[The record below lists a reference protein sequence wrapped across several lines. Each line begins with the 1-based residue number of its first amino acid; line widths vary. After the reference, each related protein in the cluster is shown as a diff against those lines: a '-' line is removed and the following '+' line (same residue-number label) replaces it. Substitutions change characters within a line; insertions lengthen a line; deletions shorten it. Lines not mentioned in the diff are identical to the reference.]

1 MEELLVLFVTIV
13 DAWRTL
19 VPTKRSESLG
29 QVRRFFNCVRAIMS
43 INLRS
48 MAIASIEDFV
58 SYMKTYNKGND
69 YAGDQY
75 RDGEY
80 LITPM
85 LKIKL
90 VIKVRF
96 EFRKIWSRYDYI

>member
-13 DAWRTL
+13 DAWRNL

-48 MAIASIEDFV
+48 MAIASLEDFV
-58 SYMKTYNKGND
+58 VYMKSYIKGND
-69 YAGDQY
+69 YPGDEY
-75 RDGEY
+75 TDGQY

-90 VIKVRF
+90 VIKVGN
-96 EFRKIWSRYDYI
+96 ICMV

>member
-1 MEELLVLFVTIV
+1 
-13 DAWRTL
+13 
-19 VPTKRSESLG
+19 
-29 QVRRFFNCVRAIMS
+29 MS

-96 EFRKIWSRYDYI
+96 ALLFFLLTLYCKHYMLILFNFAI

>member
-1 MEELLVLFVTIV
+1 
-13 DAWRTL
+13 
-19 VPTKRSESLG
+19 
-29 QVRRFFNCVRAIMS
+29 
-43 INLRS
+43 

-96 EFRKIWSRYDYI
+96 ALLFFFTYTVLQTLYANSNYFAIYRTTQV

>member
-13 DAWRTL
+13 DAWRSL

-48 MAIASIEDFV
+48 MAMGKSNFLFRF
-58 SYMKTYNKGND
+58 SPK
-69 YAGDQY
+69 
-75 RDGEY
+75 DGAH
-80 LITPM
+80 L
-85 LKIKL
+85 
-90 VIKVRF
+90 
-96 EFRKIWSRYDYI
+96 S

>member
-1 MEELLVLFVTIV
+1 
-13 DAWRTL
+13 
-19 VPTKRSESLG
+19 
-29 QVRRFFNCVRAIMS
+29 
-43 INLRS
+43 

-96 EFRKIWSRYDYI
+96 WFRKIWSRYD